1 MTAYGYSYVSGK
13 GFVAFS
19 HDMAEGPWK
28 GISIAKYDTPDRT
41 LSDAALNAP
50 HPVIWKL
57 RITWTIAAL
66 KYALGSSTLDELDA
80 SWDSCQRKVNYR
92 LAEHAES
99 KDPEVRQAAERLRA
113 QLLHGGGT
121 GQTSFD
127 YDEEVDF
134 GRNQIELMKEPAA
147 AADVKKLKM
156 GDLLQEI
163 ADTTEALAKGAGRT
177 PGTKRSGAP
186 SIQQREALTA
196 CSAAFNGV
204 HDEIAWF
211 IENTEKGPDRDKLI
225 ELQAPF
231 EALLARNPPRT
242 AVAKATPPA
251 APAAPPPATP
261 PGTTSGG

>member
-1 MTAYGYSYVSGK
+1 MPKPVVLCPWPRDKRLERLAEIRALEARATASQPVLYVDEVDIHLNPRIGRDWMLPGQQRRIVTPGK
-13 GFVAFS
+13 N
-19 HDMAEGPWK
+19 
-28 GISIAKYDTPDRT
+28 AKLY
-41 LSDAALNAP
+41 
-50 HPVIWKL
+50 
-57 RITWTIAAL
+57 
-66 KYALGSSTLDELDA
+66 LDELDA

-99 KDPEVRQAAERLRA
+99 KEPEVQKAAERLRA
-113 QLLHGGGT
+113 QLLHGGGS

-127 YDEEVDF
+127 YDQEVDF
-134 GRNQIELMKEPAA
+134 GRNQIELSKEPAA

-163 ADTTEALAKGAGRT
+163 ADTTEALAKGHGRA

-186 SIQQREALTA
+186 SIQQREAHTA

-211 IENTEKGPDRDKLI
+211 IENTENGSDRDKLI

-231 EALLARNPPRT
+231 EALLARNPPRA
-242 AVAKATPPA
+242 AVAKGTPPAVPPATPPA
-251 APAAPPPATP
+251 APT
-261 PGTTSGG
+261 GE